1 MRSAVC
7 VSGQDTLGG
16 ASFILLLGLEE
27 RVSNGSEGPTGRFC
41 VPYIVQANGT
51 MGVMDY
57 AVSGSYPD
65 NGRPV
70 EGSRFVGETLHA
82 NLGVH
87 LTDA

>member
-1 MRSAVC
+1 
-7 VSGQDTLGG
+7 
-16 ASFILLLGLEE
+16 
-27 RVSNGSEGPTGRFC
+27 
-41 VPYIVQANGT
+41 